1 MNETVQLELANQRKR
16 LGDELSKLDEEVK
29 AWLRY
34 QQGCRCRYRSNIL
47 DALDATHTL
56 IQKVIIPRGVIAIN
70 SVKLSA
76 YGHKFRAYESGAAAG
91 GAEYVTSDPS
101 TMSVTTD
108 SGTRDKTDLTT
119 PANTDTSQPTPS
131 ETGYESGHTHR
142 VVWNYT
148 TSTYSKMYVDPS
160 VPKLYS
166 DSADAMEL
174 KAQTYTS
181 EGDVNHQHGCD
192 HTHQAQGATHQHAM
206 DHTHQVP
213 GSSHSHD
220 VELQNH
226 THNLIFAIYEAASAS
241 AAISLTIK
249 DPAGNDHNIGSLG
262 SGEFSKENLE
272 LKEYFTMIGVYTFT
286 FSADGLGR
294 ITSIVVCDLV
304 IEPE

>member
-1 MNETVQLELANQRKR
+1 METVQLEVANRKR
-16 LGDELSKLDEEVK
+16 RLSDELGQLDEEIK

-47 DALDATHTL
+47 DALDSTHTL

-76 YGHKFRAYESGAAAG
+76 YGHKFRAYESGAEAG
-91 GAEYVTSDPS
+91 GADYITSEPS

-108 SGTRDKTDLTT
+108 NGNKANTDSTT
-119 PANTDTSQPTPS
+119 PANTTTSQPTPS
-131 ETGYESGHTHR
+131 STGNESGHTHR

-148 TSTYSKMYVDPS
+148 TSTYYLMYVDPS
-160 VPKLYS
+160 IPRIYS
-166 DSADAMEL
+166 TFNENLEL

-181 EGDVNHQHGCD
+181 QGDVAHQHGCD
-192 HTHQAQGATHQHAM
+192 HTHSAQGAQHCHGM
-206 DHTHQVP
+206 EHLHQVP
-213 GSSHSHD
+213 GSSHRHD
-220 VELQNH
+220 VQLEDH
-226 THNLIFAIYEAASAS
+226 VHSLIYAIYEAATAS
-241 AAISLTIK
+241 AAVSLTIK
-249 DPAGNDHNIGSLG
+249 DPAGNDHNVGSLG
-262 SGEFSKENLE
+262 SGEFAKEDLE

-286 FSADGLGR
+286 FSADALGR